1 MDGFESRLRMATL
14 MNNKMTDNLIDE
26 ICCILAERDKMIEG
40 VMRGLVSEYDVET
53 IVRTREETAK
63 LLYRLI
69 ADATLQSGQY
79 MYMRM
84 DDARNALK
92 NRWPELLVNAAHS
105 IATSPFTT
113 PKDMRELKKLLD
125 EYAEES
131 VE

>member
-1 MDGFESRLRMATL
+1 

-40 VMRGLVSEYDVET
+40 VMRGLVSESDVET

-69 ADATLQSGQY
+69 SDATLQNGPY
-79 MYMRM
+79 VRMHM
-84 DDARNALK
+84 DDARHALK
-92 NRWPELLVNAAHS
+92 NRWPELLVNAACS

-113 PKDMRELKKLLD
+113 PEDVRELKKLL
-125 EYAEES
+125 EEENES
-131 VE
+131 LDGAS